1 MSEKT
6 AATPPAAALHLPTVI
21 AIAVVAYALTNVA
34 HEGLGHGG
42 MCVAMGGEPRVLNAV
57 YFECGRDGVTD
68 AGSRWISAG
77 GTLTNLAFAALTA
90 LLLRAGIV
98 RAATGRYFLWLFL
111 TLNLLQAFGY
121 WMFSGLGGIGDWN
134 AVVAGW
140 PHYALWRVGLAVVGT
155 AAYWFVAVPI
165 ALRGLLPFLDASDPE
180 TGPGRMARAV
190 RLTVVPYIAGGVLYV
205 SAGLLN
211 PESPMLVLISAA
223 AASFGGASA
232 LAWMAQLLRNRERYA
247 PTGAAALGLARS
259 WPWLIAGALT
269 ALFFIAVLGPGIGL
283 KNS

>member
-1 MSEKT
+1 MSENI
-6 AATPPAAALHLPTVI
+6 AATPPTAVLHLPTVI
-21 AIAVVAYALTNVA
+21 AIALVAFALTNLA

-57 YFECGRDGVTD
+57 YFDCGRGDVTD

-90 LLLRAGIV
+90 LLLRARFV

-134 AVVAGW
+134 AVVAGS
-140 PHYALWRVGLAVVGT
+140 PNYPLWRIALAVAGT
-155 AAYWFVAVPI
+155 AAYIFVAVQI
-165 ALRGLLPFLDASDPE
+165 ALRGLLQFLDAGE
-180 TGPGRMARAV
+180 PGRVARAV
-190 RLTVVPYIAGGVLYV
+190 RLTVVPYLAGGVLYV
-205 SAGLLN
+205 TAGLLN

-232 LAWMAQLLRNRERYA
+232 LAWMAQLLRNRER
-247 PTGAAALGLARS
+247 
-259 WPWLIAGALT
+259 
-269 ALFFIAVLGPGIGL
+269 
-283 KNS
+283 

>member
-1 MSEKT
+1 MPKNAAATST
-6 AATPPAAALHLPTVI
+6 AAAPHLPTVI
-21 AIAVVAYALTNVA
+21 AIALVAFALTNVA

-57 YFECGRDGVTD
+57 YFDCGRGDVTD

-77 GTLTNLAFAALTA
+77 GTLTNLAFAALTV
-90 LLLRAGIV
+90 LLLRARLV
-98 RAATGRYFLWLFL
+98 RAATGRFFLWLFL

-121 WMFSGLGGIGDWN
+121 WMFSGIGGIGDWN

-140 PHYALWRVGLAVVGT
+140 PQYALWRIALAVVGT
-155 AAYWFVAVPI
+155 AAYAFVAVPV
-165 ALRGLLPFLDASDPE
+165 ALRGLSPFLGADE
-180 TGPGRMARAV
+180 PGRLARAI

-205 SAGLLN
+205 TAGLLN

-232 LAWMAQLLRNRERYA
+232 LAWMAQLLRNRERFP
-247 PTGAAALGLARS
+247 PTGVPALSLAPS
-259 WPWLIAGALT
+259 WPWLIAGAL
-269 ALFFIAVLGPGIGL
+269 AAAIFIGLLGPGIGL
-283 KNS
+283 SSGH

>member
-6 AATPPAAALHLPTVI
+6 AATSTAAALHLPTVI

-57 YFECGRDGVTD
+57 YFDCGRGGVTA

-90 LLLRAGIV
+90 LLLRARRV

-140 PHYALWRVGLAVVGT
+140 PHYALGRIALAVVGT

-165 ALRGLLPFLDASDPE
+165 ALSGLGPFLD
-180 TGPGRMARAV
+180 TGEPGRLARAV
-190 RLTVVPYIAGGVLYV
+190 RLTVVPYIAGGALYV
-205 SAGLLN
+205 VAGLLN

-232 LAWMAQLLRNRERYA
+232 LAWMAQLLRNRARYP
-247 PTGAAALGLARS
+247 PTAEPALGIARS
-259 WPWLIAGALT
+259 WPWLVAGILT
-269 ALFFIAVLGPGIGL
+269 AAVFIGVLGPGIDL
-283 KNS
+283 AAPR

>member
-1 MSEKT
+1 MSENN
-6 AATPPAAALHLPTVI
+6 AATPPTAALHLPTVI
-21 AIAVVAYALTNVA
+21 AIALVAFALTNFA

-57 YFECGRDGVTD
+57 YFDCGRGDVTD

-90 LLLRAGIV
+90 LLLRARFV

-134 AVVAGW
+134 AVVAGS
-140 PHYALWRVGLAVVGT
+140 PNYALWRIALAVVGT
-155 AAYWFVAVPI
+155 AAYLFIAVPI
-165 ALRGLLPFLDASDPE
+165 ALRGLLPFLDADE
-180 TGPGRMARAV
+180 PGRLARAV
-190 RLTVVPYIAGGVLYV
+190 RLTVVPYLAGGVLYV
-205 SAGLLN
+205 TAGLLN

-232 LAWMAQLLRNRERYA
+232 LAWMTQLLRNRERYPASGA
-247 PTGAAALGLARS
+247 PALGLAQS
-259 WPWLIAGALT
+259 WPWLFAGTLA
-269 ALFFIAVLGPGIGL
+269 AAIFIGLLGPGISLSSGH
-283 KNS
+283 